1 MRDVAVCVNARGE
14 SHSCEWESEWR
25 LFMIT
30 GSKLIMIIMTA
41 AIFISV
47 FMYTKD

>member
-1 MRDVAVCVNARGE
+1 MCANARGE

-41 AIFISV
+41 AIFFLFV

>member
-1 MRDVAVCVNARGE
+1 MCANARGE

-41 AIFISV
+41 AIFICFYV
-47 FMYTKD
+47 H